1 MLGIAAS
8 SVVAAVT
15 LAATAAA
22 LVFLHRRLLDRIG
35 RWFQDRAMP
44 AVIADYE
51 RRLRWALDHRAIIL
65 GGAVATFVLTI
76 FAFGAFNAGVEFF
89 PEDNPPAT
97 VYAEIDVPDGTR
109 PEFLNRLAESV
120 EAQLAGVS
128 GMDDAQSVVATA
140 GGGNG
145 FDLMGGPGGDATV
158 TVNFKDFEDRRN
170 DVFETLRRMRDRLGN
185 GLAGADFRLAQQD
198 MGPPGGK
205 PVNIEIVGEDAEE
218 LRRLADRVVQNLENA
233 PVAARLDGLESDM
246 ARGRSELVVEVDREK
261 AALYGVHTLKVG
273 SMIRTAI
280 QGSEAAKFRAG
291 NDEYDIVVRL
301 ADPYRNNLDALRD
314 LTVVAEG
321 GRQIPLPSVARWRVD
336 EGYGSVVRKDMDRVA
351 TVSSDVVEG
360 ENSNAVLAEVQR
372 GRWPSSPAPCR
383 PATRCATPGSRR
395 NSRRRWSS

>member
-1 MLGIAAS
+1 
-8 SVVAAVT
+8 
-15 LAATAAA
+15 
-22 LVFLHRRLLDRIG
+22 
-35 RWFQDRAMP
+35 
-44 AVIADYE
+44 
-51 RRLRWALDHRAIIL
+51 IIL

-261 AALYGVHTLKVG
+261 AALYG
-273 SMIRTAI
+273 
-280 QGSEAAKFRAG
+280 
-291 NDEYDIVVRL
+291 
-301 ADPYRNNLDALRD
+301 
-314 LTVVAEG
+314 
-321 GRQIPLPSVARWRVD
+321 
-336 EGYGSVVRKDMDRVA
+336 
-351 TVSSDVVEG
+351 
-360 ENSNAVLAEVQR
+360 
-372 GRWPSSPAPCR
+372 
-383 PATRCATPGSRR
+383 
-395 NSRRRWSS
+395 